1 MFDDTYKI
9 LVLWF
14 IQLFIYWL
22 DIRIKTGFDG
32 IPSSS
37 IKITCSN
44 LEGQSISRL
53 SLLSCFTKTFQTYS
67 LIL

>member
-1 MFDDTYKI
+1 MI
-9 LVLWF
+9 HIGLGLLS

-22 DIRIKTGFDG
+22 DIRIETGFKG
-32 IPSSS
+32 VLSSD

-44 LEGQSISRL
+44 LEGQSICKL
-53 SLLSCFTKTFQTYS
+53 FLSCFTKTFQTYS